1 MSILRKLIRRIPLSL
16 FAAIVGVIA
25 GLGLWEILD
34 TLQKDEVN
42 QIYQQQLQE
51 NLEQRSHESLIYFHN
66 SIQGYK
72 SSAQLLASHRRL
84 ANYLDPL
91 YWFSDDR
98 ESIVVYQEKQPPW
111 LPLPS
116 RWRQLISP
124 SHILLIDRMGVV
136 RELYQTG
143 ELPLPDDLMPR
154 INDYLATEQTR
165 AYLTIIDSK
174 PWLLVSTVAEDAA
187 YNVMG
192 TLMLVVPV
200 DEEFLQAAQP
210 GLSRKGVVTAL
221 LDSSEQRLLVTSNLK
236 EIGVGE
242 EAAKMSSE
250 YAVTSQTFLD
260 SGETNQEMLFATF
273 IPLGPLRGMALQIVR
288 LEQRQRGIVALTF
301 IAFFSLLFMLVS
313 NRLSASLRRLSKFS
327 QRALGI
333 SQPVRESGN
342 QLMILEDWMKQF
354 IRLVRDAREEMRLLH
369 ESEIRQKE
377 ALTTAIMETSL
388 DSIVTVDQG
397 GLIID
402 FNPTAERTF
411 GYQAADAKG
420 ESVES
425 LIIDT
430 ASQLHFADVLKAS
443 YESGEDVWDLRLEM
457 IARHSDGSKFPVEV
471 AIKPILIDDSTLF
484 TIYLHDISQ
493 RRKQEQEIRSLA
505 AFPGESPI
513 PVMRVDRKG
522 VITYANSASNP
533 LLEALGVTSMQLM
546 PLNWRTKIEYA
557 LNQNTD
563 YESEVELDGRIYFLL
578 IAPIAGHDYVNL
590 YARDMTEMRTA
601 EADARRHQSELVHV
615 CRLSSMGEMAT
626 GLAHELNQPLAAI
639 INYANGAK
647 RRFIH
652 GATGE
657 ELVEPLQRIT
667 SQATRAARI
676 IKRLRGM
683 VERQVS
689 VRNNARLNNLV
700 HEVLSFLDFE
710 TRKNNI
716 QIKLDLAVDLP
727 VVSIDL
733 VQVEQVILNMIRNA
747 VDALMG
753 AGVSPGVILIST
765 SRRDSMLTVTVEDN
779 GPGLSAEAESRIFEP
794 FFTTKQ
800 SGMGVGLSISETIV
814 ADHGGKISY
823 ATSSLGGAAF
833 TIWLPV
839 TRQNQPQEES

>member
-34 TLQKDEVN
+34 ALQKDEVN

-66 SIQGYK
+66 SIQSYK

-98 ESIVVYQEKQPPW
+98 ESVAFYHEKQPPW
-111 LPLPS
+111 LPQPS
-116 RWRQLISP
+116 RWKSLISP
-124 SHILLIDRMGVV
+124 SHILLIDRMGVA

-143 ELPLPDDLMPR
+143 DLPLPDGLKTR
-154 INDYLATEQTR
+154 INDYLATDQTQ
-165 AYLTIIDSK
+165 AYLSIIDNK

-200 DEEFLQAAQP
+200 DEEFLQTAQP

-221 LDSSEQRLLVTSNLK
+221 LDSSEQRLLATSNLD
-236 EIGVGE
+236 EIGVGD
-242 EAAKMSSE
+242 EAARMSEE

-273 IPLGPLRGMALQIVR
+273 IPLTPMRNMALRIVR

-313 NRLSASLRRLSKFS
+313 NRLSAALRRLSRFS

-333 SQPVRESGN
+333 SQPIWESGN

-354 IRLVRDAREEMRLLH
+354 IRLVREAREEMRVLH

-388 DSIVTVDQG
+388 DSIVTVDQSG
-397 GLIID
+397 SIID
-402 FNPTAERTF
+402 FNPTAEKTF

-425 LIIDT
+425 LIIDA
-430 ASQLHFADVLKAS
+430 ASQVHFADVLKAS
-443 YESGEDVWDLRLEM
+443 FKSGEDVWDLRLEM
-457 IARHSDGSKFPVEV
+457 VARHSDGSKFPVEV
-471 AIKPILIDDSTLF
+471 AIKPILIDNSTLF

-513 PVMRVDRKG
+513 PVMRVNRKG
-522 VITYANSASNP
+522 VITYANAASEP
-533 LLEALGVTSMQLM
+533 MLESLGVTRMQLI

-557 LNQNTD
+557 LNRGAD
-563 YESEVELDGRIYFLL
+563 YESEIELDGRIYFLL
-578 IAPIAGHDYVNL
+578 IAPIAELDYANL
-590 YARDMTEMRTA
+590 YARDMTEMRAA
-601 EADARRHQSELVHV
+601 EADARRHQNELVHV

-639 INYANGAK
+639 INYANGAR
-647 RRFIH
+647 RRFVN
-652 GATGE
+652 GATGQ
-657 ELVEPLQRIT
+657 ELEEPLQRIT
-667 SQATRAARI
+667 SQAGRAARI
-676 IKRLRGM
+676 IKRLREM
-683 VERQVS
+683 VERQVP
-689 VRNNARLNNLV
+689 VRNSARLNNLV
-700 HEVLSFLDFE
+700 HEVLSFMDFE

-733 VQVEQVILNMIRNA
+733 VQIEQVILNMTRNA
-747 VDALMG
+747 LDALIE
-753 AGVSPGVILIST
+753 AEVSPGVIRIST
-765 SRRDSMLTVTVEDN
+765 SRRDAMLTVTVEDN
-779 GPGLSAEAESRIFEP
+779 GPGLSADAESRIFEQ

-823 ATSSLGGAAF
+823 TKSSLGGAAF

-839 TRQNQPQEES
+839 TTQNQQQEEL

>member
-34 TLQKDEVN
+34 TLQKDKVN

-98 ESIVVYQEKQPPW
+98 ESIVVYEEKQPPW

-116 RWRQLISP
+116 RWKQLISP

-143 ELPLPDDLMPR
+143 ELPLPDGLTLR
-154 INDYLATEQTR
+154 INDYLATQQTR
-165 AYLTIIDSK
+165 AYLTIIDDK

-200 DEEFLQAAQP
+200 DEAFLQAAQP

-221 LDSSEQRLLVTSNLK
+221 LDSSEQRLLITSNIK
-236 EIGVGE
+236 EIGVGD

-402 FNPTAERTF
+402 FNPTAEKTF

-420 ESVES
+420 KSVEL
-425 LIIDT
+425 LIIDA

-457 IARHSDGSKFPVEV
+457 IARHSDGGKFPVEV

-522 VITYANSASNP
+522 VITYANSASDP
-533 LLEALGVTSMQLM
+533 LLEALGVTAMQLM

-557 LNQNTD
+557 LNQNAD

-639 INYANGAK
+639 INYANGAR

-676 IKRLRGM
+676 IKRLREM
-683 VERQVS
+683 VERQVP
-689 VRNNARLNNLV
+689 VRNNARLNDLV

-733 VQVEQVILNMIRNA
+733 VQIEQVILNMIRNA
-747 VDALMG
+747 VDALMAAG
-753 AGVSPGVILIST
+753 ASPGVIHIST
-765 SRRDSMLTVTVEDN
+765 SRRNSMLTVTVEDN
-779 GPGLSAEAESRIFEP
+779 GPGLSTEAESRIFEP

>member
-25 GLGLWEILD
+25 GLGLWDILD
-34 TLQKDEVN
+34 ALQKDEVN
-42 QIYQQQLQE
+42 QIYQRQLQE

-66 SIQGYK
+66 AIQGYK

-91 YWFSDDR
+91 YWFSDDQ
-98 ESIVVYQEKQPPW
+98 ESVVVYHEKQPPW

-116 RWRQLISP
+116 RWKSLISP

-143 ELPLPDDLMPR
+143 DLPLPEDLAPR
-154 INDYLATEQTR
+154 INDYLATDQTQ

-221 LDSSEQRLLVTSNLK
+221 LDSSEQRLLASSNLE
-236 EIGVGE
+236 EINVGD
-242 EAAKMSSE
+242 EATKMSEE

-273 IPLGPLRGMALQIVR
+273 IPLRPMQSMALRIVR

-313 NRLSASLRRLSKFS
+313 NRLSAALRRLSRFS

-354 IRLVRDAREEMRLLH
+354 IRLVRDAREEMRVLH

-377 ALTTAIMETSL
+377 ALTTAIMEASL
-388 DSIVTVDQG
+388 DSIVTVDQRG
-397 GLIID
+397 SIID
-402 FNPTAERTF
+402 FNPTAEKTF
-411 GYQAADAKG
+411 GYQAADVKG
-420 ESVES
+420 KSVES
-425 LIIDT
+425 LIIDA
-430 ASQLHFADVLKAS
+430 ASQVHFSDVLKAS
-443 YESGEDVWDLRLEM
+443 FESGEEVWDLRLEM
-457 IARHSDGSKFPVEV
+457 IAHHSDGSKFPVEV
-471 AIKPILIDDSTLF
+471 AIKPILIDSSTLF

-513 PVMRVDRKG
+513 PVMRVNREG
-522 VITYANSASNP
+522 VITYANAASEP
-533 LLEALGVTSMQLM
+533 LLESLGVTRMQLI
-546 PLNWRTKIEYA
+546 PLNWRSKIEYA
-557 LNQNTD
+557 LNQNAD
-563 YESEVELDGRIYFLL
+563 FESEVELGERIYFLL
-578 IAPIAGHDYVNL
+578 IAPIAGHDYANL
-590 YARDMTEMRTA
+590 YARDITEMRAA

-647 RRFIH
+647 RRFVN
-652 GATGE
+652 GATAE
-657 ELVEPLQRIT
+657 ELAEPLQRIT
-667 SQATRAARI
+667 SQAGRAARI
-676 IKRLRGM
+676 IKRLREM
-683 VERQVS
+683 VERQVPL
-689 VRNNARLNNLV
+689 RNSARLNNLV

-710 TRKNNI
+710 MRKNNI
-716 QIKLDLAVDLP
+716 QIKLDLADDLP

-733 VQVEQVILNMIRNA
+733 VQIEQVILNMTRNA
-747 VDALMG
+747 VDALLE
-753 AGVSPGVILIST
+753 AGKSPGVIRIST
-765 SRRDSMLTVTVEDN
+765 SRRDAMLTVTVEDN

-823 ATSSLGGAAF
+823 AKSKLGGAAF

-839 TRQNQPQEES
+839 TRQNQQQEEP

>member
-1 MSILRKLIRRIPLSL
+1 LSILRKLIRRIPLSL

-42 QIYQQQLQE
+42 QIYQRQLQE

-72 SSAQLLASHRRL
+72 ASAQLLASHRRL

-91 YWFSDDR
+91 YWFSDDQ
-98 ESIVVYQEKQPPW
+98 ESVIVYHEKQPPW
-111 LPLPS
+111 LPQPS
-116 RWRQLISP
+116 RWKSLISP

-143 ELPLPDDLMPR
+143 DLPLPDGLAPR
-154 INDYLATEQTR
+154 INDYLATEQTQV
-165 AYLTIIDSK
+165 YLTIIDSK

-221 LDSSEQRLLVTSNLK
+221 LDSSEQRLLATSNLE
-236 EIGVGE
+236 EIGIGDD
-242 EAAKMSSE
+242 AAKMSEE

-260 SGETNQEMLFATF
+260 SGETNLEMLFATF
-273 IPLGPLRGMALQIVR
+273 IPLAPMHSMALRIVR

-313 NRLSASLRRLSKFS
+313 NRLSAALRRLSKFS

-354 IRLVRDAREEMRLLH
+354 IHLVREAREEMRVLH

-388 DSIVTVDQG
+388 DSIVTVDQSG
-397 GLIID
+397 SIID
-402 FNPTAERTF
+402 FNPTAEKTF

-420 ESVES
+420 RSVES

-430 ASQLHFADVLKAS
+430 ASQVHFADVLKTS
-443 YESGEDVWDLRLEM
+443 FESDEEVWDLRLEM
-457 IARHSDGSKFPVEV
+457 IAHHNDGSKFPVEV
-471 AIKPILIDDSTLF
+471 AIKPIVIDSSTLF

-513 PVMRVDRKG
+513 PVMRVNRDG
-522 VITYANSASNP
+522 VITYANAASEH
-533 LLEALGVTSMQLM
+533 LLESLGVTRMQLI
-546 PLNWRTKIEYA
+546 PLNWRSKIEYA
-557 LNQNTD
+557 LNQNSD
-563 YESEVELDGRIYFLL
+563 YESEVELGGRIYFLL
-578 IAPIAGHDYVNL
+578 VAPIAGLDYVNL
-590 YARDMTEMRTA
+590 YARDITEMRAA
-601 EADARRHQSELVHV
+601 EADARRHQTELVHV

-647 RRFIH
+647 RRFVN

-657 ELVEPLQRIT
+657 ELAEPLQRIT
-667 SQATRAARI
+667 SQASRAARI
-676 IKRLRGM
+676 IKRLREM

-689 VRNNARLNNLV
+689 VRNSARLNNLV
-700 HEVLSFLDFE
+700 HEVLSFMDFE

-733 VQVEQVILNMIRNA
+733 VQIEQVILNMARNA
-747 VDALMG
+747 VDALME
-753 AGVSPGVILIST
+753 AGVSPGVIRIST
-765 SRRDSMLTVTVEDN
+765 SHRDAMLTVTVEDN

-823 ATSSLGGAAF
+823 AKSSLGGAAF

-839 TRQNQPQEES
+839 TRQNQQQEGA